1 MAPLRAFALSLIIL
15 TVVMVGTA
23 GAATPQP
30 QTAQALAAL
39 IAAKGLNCK
48 DFTPDPGGGSAGISG
63 GSCTVGHEADVD
75 LTAFKSHSS
84 LLKSLPI
91 GKKNICAQLK
101 QTHSSI
107 PVVFVIGP
115 NWIALFES
123 TANAHPL
130 AKAMNAK
137 TQTLKC

>member
-15 TVVMVGTA
+15 TVVMAGTA

-39 IAAKGLNCK
+39 ITAKGLNCK
-48 DFTPDPGGGSAGISG
+48 DFTPEPGGASAGVNG
-63 GSCTVGHEADVD
+63 GSCTVGHESNVD
-75 LTAFKSHSS
+75 LTVFKSHSS
-84 LLKSLPI
+84 LVKMLPI

-101 QTHSSI
+101 QAHSSI
-107 PVVFVIGP
+107 PVVFVIGS
-115 NWIALFES
+115 NWVALFES

-137 TQTLKC
+137 SQTLKC